1 MPTNTRPAAG
11 TNLSILV
18 GTLTRAPEAR
28 TLPSGDTV
36 LALELSVRPEGGP
49 AAAVPVAWFDSPP
62 AALEWPSGHELPVL
76 GRVRR
81 SFFRSGLG
89 SASVRE
95 RGCQYLLVLGV
106 PG

>member
-49 AAAVPVAWFDSPP
+49 AESVPVARFDAPP
-62 AALEWPSGHELPVL
+62 AVLEWPSGQELAVV

-81 SFFRSGLG
+81 TFFRAGGATRSTTDKGK
-89 SASVRE
+89 SVA
-95 RGCQYLLVLGV
+95 V
-106 PG
+106 